1 MKKHIIKFG
10 VLGVMLVPIF
20 AFAQNSVFLGSVK
33 RFVEDFGDIIG
44 ISIPIVFAMA
54 VLAFFYGIFLYIFT
68 QSMEDKKKG
77 KEIMLY
83 SLVAVF
89 VMASMFGIIELAQ
102 STFNIE
108 SGSGTFPTPTVKS
121 VN

>member
-68 QSMEDKKKG
+68 QSTEDKKTG
-77 KEIMLY
+77 KEVMLY
-83 SLVAVF
+83 SLVAIF
-89 VMASMFGIIELAQ
+89 VMASLFGIIQLAQ
-102 STFNIE
+102 NTLGIN
-108 SGSGTFPTPTVKS
+108 SGSGSFPTPR